1 MVEQNEVGIESS
13 IVIRKVS
20 ILRGELYDIAKK
32 VADDDDLVI
41 VKTRYTKNGAK
52 YTVEKVI
59 GDPVSYLMR
68 SKTE

>member
-1 MVEQNEVGIESS
+1 MVEQNEVGTESS

-41 VKTRYTKNGAK
+41 VKTIYTKNGAQCEI
-52 YTVEKVI
+52 EKI
-59 GDPVSYLMR
+59 IDDPVSHLMR